1 MTALIGISGSS
12 HHAGFN
18 TAASV
23 SALKQAVVAADGVPL
38 VTAEYNNGIPG
49 VFIVAV
55 FVDAVWR
62 SKR

>member
-1 MTALIGISGSS
+1 MSYPSHRDLDWLVTDFTARVADVA
-12 HHAGFN
+12 HA
-18 TAASV
+18 
-23 SALKQAVVAADGVPL
+23 AVVSADGVPL